1 MLNDDDDPPL
11 TPKQLKALFREWT
24 ADYAAAAE
32 RDRNQPPPAAP
43 VQPAKGDKRDDDR
56 GRER

>member
-1 MLNDDDDPPL
+1 MDIEDDPPL

-32 RDRNQPPPAAP
+32 RDRGEPAPAAP
-43 VQPAKGDKRDDDR
+43 VREAKDTQRDGDR
-56 GRER
+56 GHER